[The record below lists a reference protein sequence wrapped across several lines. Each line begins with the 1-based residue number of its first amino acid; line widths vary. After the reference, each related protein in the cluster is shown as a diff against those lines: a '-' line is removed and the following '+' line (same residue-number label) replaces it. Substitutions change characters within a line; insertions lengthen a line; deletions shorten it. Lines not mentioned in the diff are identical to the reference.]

1 MFLMPFLNRSKKA
14 LKSEFFSAVEWDKS
28 NLQEIDITGTELTTE
43 CLIDF
48 LTRVPTLK
56 YLGAGQQ
63 DAFNDLVMKEF
74 IEKGNYKD
82 MVALDVDRNENLSEE
97 MLETFLRLQGPKL
110 RGLQLS
116 GIPHLAEQFWVSI
129 MPLCKNLEILIIG
142 MPEGCCQKVQS
153 KVHID
158 SLIDGIANNC
168 PKMERIEARW
178 DSDTLRFSD
187 RSSKA
192 IDAIRIKCLKL
203 KCLVLSDGTYF
214 EMVKS
219 NFDRADRTTVVR

>member
-1 MFLMPFLNRSKKA
+1 
-14 LKSEFFSAVEWDKS
+14 
-28 NLQEIDITGTELTTE
+28 
-43 CLIDF
+43 
-48 LTRVPTLK
+48 
-56 YLGAGQQ
+56 
-63 DAFNDLVMKEF
+63 
-74 IEKGNYKD
+74 
-82 MVALDVDRNENLSEE
+82 
-97 MLETFLRLQGPKL
+97 
-110 RGLQLS
+110 
-116 GIPHLAEQFWVSI
+116 
-129 MPLCKNLEILIIG
+129 

-219 NFDRADRTTVVR
+219 NFDRADRTTVVRWAFFVIQYVESDLTSLASLFQICDELRGHPGLSAAIL